1 MKEKSRGLR
10 PSDPGPEGEAAQD
23 SILSLEDIMHR
34 FDRKPEEPPV
44 QPPERE
50 AAPAA
55 APRVERGPEPKAD
68 TGRFDFLD
76 LLKQVQEQDGETAA
90 PLTPQPENA
99 AAAGKEQAEQKPDA
113 FAGWDSLLPPKEE
126 PPALESW
133 GQDWEKPAEKR
144 TEAPENKPEKAPE
157 NKPEAAPRK
166 APQPKAETPRPDRK
180 PDPRMEKWAEELS
193 FHQKLPEA
201 PGHVPAGAEK
211 PVHKEPRQ
219 PEPSREHPVQG
230 AQPEKTAV
238 PQDTLT
244 SLFGDDPVMQY
255 WLRTEE
261 PEGPKAEP
269 PAPAREPAAPV
280 TDDTLT
286 GLLRDIRAEIGEE
299 PREPADR
306 EPAAR
311 TQEPAAQERPEFG
324 FRRRWGKR
332 WQQSGEPEK
341 TEKSQETSEPIRYRT
356 PSAMPMKPE
365 PEENPA
371 DPEPREEPPAQE
383 PEDWREDTFSFP
395 ELEPETAAPAEPETA
410 AVPEEPPAEQ
420 EKPAKAEAA
429 PEEPAPEPEKPAGE
443 DPEEDDL
450 MRRIASLLEDAPAE
464 PAGAMTGET
473 IRFTP
478 PAQEQTASVGEETMR
493 FDAISEPE
501 PPAHRRTRRPE
512 PREAAEEPAPV
523 RRPRRPAAPP
533 LSAEQRYREAAEGLG
548 GALTRLFISL
558 GAAVVALGLS
568 VAQSAGWITLSGGV
582 SFPPFVEIALLLVC
596 ALMAFDVLADG
607 LGQLAGRHF
616 TLNTLA
622 VLGTVLSLIDGVFC
636 LLNGTSTYCP
646 LACLLLLCAQWGLY
660 LNRRARMAAM
670 DLARRCDQGEA
681 LAREHA
687 VLGKRPGVLRGD
699 WDREAFLAANEELP
713 VPERILRWYGAAV
726 PLISLV
732 CALAF
737 GGGKPQRILHDWTAI
752 LLAGT
757 PVMAFVVVWRPLAI
771 LARQLQG
778 CGAALAGWQG
788 VQLLCGKLAFPITD
802 EDLFPGGKLKMNGVK
817 YFGDCPPETT
827 LSYGTSV
834 ILASGSGLAGVF
846 ETLLSARNGRK
857 YPVSNLKT
865 YDAGGVSGEI
875 GMDSVLVGSL
885 RFMQSMGVDMPR
897 STRVSQAV
905 YVAVN
910 GELAGVFAISYG
922 VTRAAAD
929 TLGALA
935 RCRGVTPVMATRDFM
950 LTQTFL
956 RAKFRVDTRSMFF
969 PPMAARAELGKR
981 RAPADAPQAALLAQ
995 EGFVPAAAAVI
1006 GARSLHRCTL
1016 LGVLA
1021 VMVSGLVGMIVAA
1034 VLASL
1039 GAEALLSAGNLLK
1052 YMALWALPCFLLS
1065 MWTRFN

>member
-23 SILSLEDIMHR
+23 SILALEDIMHR

-55 APRVERGPEPKAD
+55 AAPRTEHRPEPKAD

-76 LLKQVQEQDGETAA
+76 LLKQVQEQDGEAAA
-90 PLTPQPENA
+90 PLTPQTEDA
-99 AAAGKEQAEQKPDA
+99 AAAGQERAEKKSDV
-113 FAGWDSLLPPKEE
+113 FTGWDSLLPPKEE
-126 PPALESW
+126 APALESW
-133 GQDWEKPAEKR
+133 ETDWEKPAE
-144 TEAPENKPEKAPE
+144 TAQKAPE

-166 APQPKAETPRPDRK
+166 DSQPKTETPRAARR

-193 FHQKLPEA
+193 FHQKLPET
-201 PGHVPAGAEK
+201 PGHVPDGAEK
-211 PVHKEPRQ
+211 LAPKVPRQ
-219 PEPSREHPVQG
+219 PEPPRERPVQET
-230 AQPEKTAV
+230 QPEKPTV

-261 PEGPKAEP
+261 PEGPKVEP
-269 PAPAREPAAPV
+269 SAPAREPAAPV

-299 PREPADR
+299 PREPADQPR
-306 EPAAR
+306 
-311 TQEPAAQERPEFG
+311 EPAAQERPESG

-341 TEKSQETSEPIRYRT
+341 NRQETSEPIRYRT
-356 PSAMPMKPE
+356 PSAMPMKPT
-365 PEENPA
+365 PEEKPA
-371 DPEPREEPPAQE
+371 APEPREETSAPG

-395 ELEPETAAPAEPETA
+395 ELEPETAAAAEPETA
-410 AVPEEPPAEQ
+410 ALPEEPPAERRDAP
-420 EKPAKAEAA
+420 EGEAA
-429 PEEPAPEPEKPAGE
+429 PEEPAPEPEKTAGE

-464 PAGAMTGET
+464 QAGAMADET

-478 PAQEQTASVGEETMR
+478 PSQEQTAPVGEETVR
-493 FDAISEPE
+493 FDAIREPE
-501 PPAHRRTRRPE
+501 PPIHRRTRHPE
-512 PREAAEEPAPV
+512 HRETAEEPAPV
-523 RRPRRPAAPP
+523 RRARHPAAPP

-558 GAAVVALGLS
+558 GAAAAALGLS

-607 LGQLAGRHF
+607 LGQLAGKHF

-622 VLGTVLSLIDGVFC
+622 VLGTILSLIDGVFS
-636 LLNGTSTYCP
+636 LLSGTSTYCP

-660 LNRRARMAAM
+660 LNRRAQMAGM

-687 VLGKRPGVLRGD
+687 ILGKRPGVLRGD

-713 VPERILRWYGAAV
+713 APERILRWYGAAV

-778 CGAALAGWQG
+778 CGAALAGWRG

-834 ILASGSGLAGVF
+834 ILASGSGLSGVF

-929 TLGALA
+929 TLGALT

-981 RAPADAPQAALLAQ
+981 RAPTDAPQAALLAQ

-1016 LGVLA
+1016 LGMLA

-1034 VLASL
+1034 VLVSL